1 MSPKEL
7 LYLEDAMNHEQFQ
20 KTQCEHA
27 ASQLQDPQLKA
38 FAQTLAG
45 RHQQNFDQLFRLI

>member
-7 LYLEDAMNHEQFQ
+7 LYLEDAMSHEQYQ
-20 KTQCEHA
+20 KTHCEHA
-27 ASQLQDPQLKA
+27 ATQLQDPELKA
-38 FAQTLAG
+38 FVQNLAS